1 MVLMDPSEL
10 QHLFDV
16 RWNPRNGRLGKDG
29 AGDCSDVPRGGRG
42 FSPGAVYTQVRAMH
56 QMLGAHFVYAVP
68 SHASDKFLINSMM
81 TLLADS
87 SPRRAM
93 CLLVGRLMVMP
104 HDPYLI

>member
-1 MVLMDPSEL
+1 M
-10 QHLFDV
+10 FDV

-56 QMLGAHFVYAVP
+56 QMLGAGFVYAVP

-81 TLLADS
+81 TLLAFMLATLSNVSISRS
-87 SPRRAM
+87 SDGHA
-93 CLLVGRLMVMP
+93 
-104 HDPYLI
+104 I